1 MDFEWWR
8 RPRVSRDR
16 QMELAIVLHLPLS
29 HGVSLNV
36 YYLQYKAGT
45 VPVASRT
52 PERTVQPN
60 FHHLFHFRVDT
71 TLAKTYHILSKH
83 LCIDHNLTNH
93 RLSSTKPCTDRIM
106 YWHEQRRE
114 TETHR
119 VCGSHRMQPDP
130 SDQNQ
135 KLRHWRVNITMDRR
149 HLRVSVT

>member
-93 RLSSTKPCTDRIM
+93 NRQSHASIESCIGTSNDAKPKRIAFAALIACSRTLPTRTKSCVIGESILQWTADISE
-106 YWHEQRRE
+106 Y
-114 TETHR
+114 
-119 VCGSHRMQPDP
+119 
-130 SDQNQ
+130 
-135 KLRHWRVNITMDRR
+135 L
-149 HLRVSVT
+149 